1 MGTVR
6 VIHPITRM
14 IVGGAQQNTL
24 ETCAGLNPQ
33 RYETS
38 IVCGAETG
46 PEGELLSA
54 ARARGVALHIMPE
67 LLRRPDP
74 RRDLQ
79 ALSRLTAW
87 FRSERP
93 HIVHTHS
100 SKAGM
105 LGRWAA
111 RRARVPVIVHTVHGW
126 GHHDRQHP
134 LVRRLYIALERRTAP
149 VTDRLV
155 VVSSLNRDKGLR
167 DGIGTPAQYVTIRSA
182 IDVQAFSGAVC
193 DTAALKEELGLRP
206 GVPVVGTIGRLSPQK
221 NPADFINVAA
231 AVTAAGVPAQFLF
244 VGDGPLKRAVQSRIE
259 QAGLAQVVVLAGLR
273 SDIAQV
279 LRCMDVFILT
289 SLWEGLPRVIP
300 QAMAAGV
307 PVVANAVDGVCEVI
321 RDGENGFMVA
331 PGQVDRMSRLVT
343 GLLADADQ
351 CRALARA
358 GRNTAREHFSL
369 ERMLAEIERLYEE
382 LLAEKGVRA
391 EIDG

>member
-6 VIHPITRM
+6 VIHPITRL

-33 RYETS
+33 RYETC

-67 LLRRPDP
+67 LVRRPDP

-79 ALSRLTAW
+79 ALARLTAW
-87 FRSERP
+87 FRFERP

-100 SKAGM
+100 SKTGM

-155 VVSSLNRDKGLR
+155 VVSVLNRDKGLR
-167 DGIGTPAQYVTIRSA
+167 DGIGAPAQYVTIRSA
-182 IDVQAFSGAVC
+182 IDVQAFSDAAGDV
-193 DTAALKEELGLRP
+193 TALKRELGLRP

-221 NPADFINVAA
+221 NPADFIRVAA
-231 AVTAAGVPAQFLF
+231 AVKASGTPAQFLF
-244 VGDGPLKRAVQSRIE
+244 VGDGPLRGEVQSRIRD
-259 QAGLAQVVVLAGLR
+259 AGLAQDVVLAGLR
-273 SDIAQV
+273 SDVPQV

-307 PVVANAVDGVCEVI
+307 PVVANAVDGVGEVI
-321 RDGENGFMVA
+321 RDGENGFTVA
-331 PGQVDRMSRLVT
+331 PGQIDRMSRIIT
-343 GLLADADQ
+343 GLLGDADQ

-358 GRNTAREHFSL
+358 GRSTARDHFSL
-369 ERMLAEIERLYEE
+369 GRMLADIECLYEQ
-382 LLAEKGVRA
+382 LLAEKGVA
-391 EIDG
+391 C